1 MDWKWTCW
9 IRTERKGDTDER
21 TRWKKGGETP
31 VFVFLTSFSVS
42 ISFLFT
48 LRMLTI
54 DYYRN
59 LNHFIILKKKKNIS
73 VLSSLVFL
81 LFSFLNQFELKF
93 LFGITFLTVFTY
105 NNHRLLSPKT
115 ERNFHKKEGETWM
128 LIIVPGRKSTGS
140 QRARWYS
147 NRENT
152 KNTCCI
158 FFSSFPP
165 IPQGFLL
172 LYNILL
178 GLFDKNE
185 MSRLCQGKYRHNIW
199 CYYSPAFIYNIWI
212 SNFVFFYSQRT
223 K

>member
-1 MDWKWTCW
+1 MLNKN
-9 IRTERKGDTDER
+9 RTERRHGWTNEVEKR
-21 TRWKKGGETP
+21 RWNTCFCFFDFILGFHFFPIHLKNVNYRLLSKPE
-31 VFVFLTSFSVS
+31 SF
-42 ISFLFT
+42 
-48 LRMLTI
+48 
-54 DYYRN
+54 YY
-59 LNHFIILKKKKNIS
+59 FEKKKNIS

>member
-1 MDWKWTCW
+1 MEVNMLNKN
-9 IRTERKGDTDER
+9 RTERRHGWTNEVEKR
-21 TRWKKGGETP
+21 RWNTCFCFFDFILGFHFFPIHLKNVNYRLLSKPE
-31 VFVFLTSFSVS
+31 SF
-42 ISFLFT
+42 
-48 LRMLTI
+48 
-54 DYYRN
+54 YY
-59 LNHFIILKKKKNIS
+59 FEKKKNIS

-152 KNTCCI
+152 KKNTCCI
-158 FFSSFPP
+158 FF
-165 IPQGFLL
+165 LL
-172 LYNILL
+172 SPRSRRDFCYCIIYYWVYLIRMRCLDCAKANTDTTSDVIILP
-178 GLFDKNE
+178 
-185 MSRLCQGKYRHNIW
+185 RL
-199 CYYSPAFIYNIWI
+199 
-212 SNFVFFYSQRT
+212 
-223 K
+223 